1 MQTFVTFLLA
11 ASLAALTGCSS
22 YVKQADV
29 CLKGYYGYAQQGPC
43 PHPVATRAMA
53 PDASKDTEAR
63 IAILERE
70 NQRLSNEL
78 NALQQRTAP

>member
-22 YVKQADV
+22 YVKQSEV
-29 CLKGYYGYAQQGPC
+29 CQNGYYGYAQHGRC
-43 PHPVATRAMA
+43 PDPAPKAMI

-70 NQRLSNEL
+70 NQRLANEL

>member
-1 MQTFVTFLLA
+1 MQTFVMFLLA

-29 CLKGYYGYAQQGPC
+29 CLKGNYGYTQHGPC
-43 PHPVATRAMA
+43 PDPAPKAKI

-70 NQRLSNEL
+70 NQRLANEL